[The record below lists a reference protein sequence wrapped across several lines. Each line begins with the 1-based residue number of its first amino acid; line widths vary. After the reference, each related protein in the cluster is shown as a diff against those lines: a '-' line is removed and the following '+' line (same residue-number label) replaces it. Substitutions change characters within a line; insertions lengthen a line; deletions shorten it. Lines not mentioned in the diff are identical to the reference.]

1 MKIFI
6 SHSTKDKWAARRIAE
21 DLRKIGATT
30 FLDEKDIR
38 SGQSLD
44 ESIKANLRDSN
55 DFLILLSPS
64 SLKSK
69 WVLLELGGAIALEK
83 KIVPILLYVGANE
96 VPQIITLKLAR
107 DINEIDRYYK
117 EVSDLITTAESK
129 PKRKFDLEE
138 FKPRPTRFSI
148 GTKVKIV
155 DAKPEDVILK
165 NFPTID
171 WEDRIDKYLDREG
184 FVSKAYVE
192 SPGGVYLLTID
203 GEELNFIFA
212 EEWLKPLE

>member
-21 DLRKIGATT
+21 DLHKIGATT
-30 FLDEKDIR
+30 FLDEKDIS

-44 ESIKANLRDSN
+44 ESIKEHLKDSN

-64 SLKSK
+64 SLKSE

-117 EVSDLITTAESK
+117 EVSDLITKAESK
-129 PKRKFDLEE
+129 PKREFDFED
-138 FKPRPTRFSI
+138 FKPRPTRFSV

-155 DAKPEDVILK
+155 DTKPDDVILK

-171 WEDRIDKYLDREG
+171 WEDRVNKYLGREG
-184 FVSKAYVE
+184 IISKAYVE

-203 GEELNFIFA
+203 AEEINFIFA
-212 EEWLKPLE
+212 EEWLRPLE